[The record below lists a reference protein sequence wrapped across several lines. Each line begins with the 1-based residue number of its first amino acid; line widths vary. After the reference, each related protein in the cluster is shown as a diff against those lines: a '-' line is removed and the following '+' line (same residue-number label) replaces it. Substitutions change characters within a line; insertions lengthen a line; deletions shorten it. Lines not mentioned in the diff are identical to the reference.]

1 MISRTICMEMN
12 ITFMEMKSE
21 IICVF
26 PHFQLLTLM
35 DIYLYLH
42 QFLFFIFYQY

>member
-26 PHFQLLTLM
+26 LHFQLLTLM
-35 DIYLYLH
+35 DIYLYFTR
-42 QFLFFIFYQY
+42 FLFLIFN